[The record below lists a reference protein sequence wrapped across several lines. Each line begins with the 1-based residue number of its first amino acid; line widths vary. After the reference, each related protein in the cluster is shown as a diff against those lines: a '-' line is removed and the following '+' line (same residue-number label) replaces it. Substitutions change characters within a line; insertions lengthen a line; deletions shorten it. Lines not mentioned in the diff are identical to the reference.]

1 MIKKLIAASVAAL
14 VFSTTAQ
21 AQVSNPTCATIGA
34 TYAFFSNAT
43 ATCQGFYTGN
53 ENRGGT
59 PTGDALAAIIAL
71 GGSAANV
78 NLLQVTSISDGTL
91 GLTGL
96 GVGSIVGIH
105 WGGGNDVIQEY
116 FGNGSGYG
124 TAFFRIN
131 SITGSQLTLNEE
143 WRGGYSNSA
152 NYGGGT
158 EVPEPA
164 SLALVA
170 AGVLGLA
177 GVARRR
183 KHV

>member
-1 MIKKLIAASVAAL
+1 MIKKLIAASVFA
-14 VFSTTAQ
+14 VTFSSSAQ
-21 AQVSNPTCATIGA
+21 AQVSTPTCSTIGA

-43 ATCQGFYTGN
+43 ATCQGFYNAN
-53 ENRGGT
+53 ENRGGA

-78 NLLQVTSISDGTL
+78 NLLQVTSISGGTL

-105 WGGGNDVIQEY
+105 WGGGNNVIQSY

-131 SITGSQLTLNEE
+131 SITGTQLTLNEE
-143 WRGGYSNSA
+143 WRGAYSNSA

-164 SLALVA
+164 SFALVA
-170 AGVLGLA
+170 AGVLGLV

-183 KHV
+183 NTV